1 MTTAGLEPATFDLS
15 RSAGTRGGTIHREHM
30 AQKVTTAGLEPA
42 TVWWVCHVTLRS
54 HDQTIAAGN
63 RSQTRYHCAR

>member
-42 TVWWVCHVTLRS
+42 TVWYT
-54 HDQTIAAGN
+54 
-63 RSQTRYHCAR
+63 